1 MRVCQGHYDASLLK
15 AWEDWDGKHGSEN
28 DHPKEFPEKQVPCK
42 AQFTPFLLIANSC
55 LPLFIYILFFE
66 WILCLG
72 RLIFFLQSGD
82 NYFDH
87 FKCHWLS
94 YCIPSSAMLSLFK
107 NMEVRILRVLCSWT
121 LTKRRVYWPRQV
133 IEYFS
138 FGIVNQISHSLSIAW
153 LQNLH
158 SR

>member
-1 MRVCQGHYDASLLK
+1 MKFLLRAVFCTLNCILFLKVGEEQLLTTHVQLVSPFYSMRVCQGHYDASLLK

-87 FKCHWLS
+87 FKCH
-94 YCIPSSAMLSLFK
+94 
-107 NMEVRILRVLCSWT
+107 
-121 LTKRRVYWPRQV
+121 
-133 IEYFS
+133 
-138 FGIVNQISHSLSIAW
+138 
-153 LQNLH
+153 
-158 SR
+158 